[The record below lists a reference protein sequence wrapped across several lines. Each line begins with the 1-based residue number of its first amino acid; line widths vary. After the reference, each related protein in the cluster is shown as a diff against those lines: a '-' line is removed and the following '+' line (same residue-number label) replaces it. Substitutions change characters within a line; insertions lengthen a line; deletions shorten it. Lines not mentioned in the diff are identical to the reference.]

1 MRNLTTDKFGATSA
15 KTASTLAAA
24 LVLGSAIVL
33 GAGSASAD
41 PASSRV
47 NPLDDAPVVRH
58 RLELVRHRLE
68 LTPLFESTVNA
79 DFRHIV
85 GGGLKLEYHLSD
97 MFSIGAVGVAS
108 ASINTSLVNRIVP
121 TLADDP
127 TTDPTGREPSQQEF
141 LQHLNSMPAHGAA
154 YISLTPWYGKL
165 AAFSKAFVNFDFYF
179 QAGVSFAQLTSNCA
193 ANICNDTHPGTTL
206 KGATPAMDIPPD
218 DNPNNDPPLNSGT
231 KIGAYFGGG
240 IHVFLNETVALDLTV
255 RDYMFS
261 DNPSGA
267 DYNADLFVSGADSR
281 FSHHLFMGV
290 GLAIMLP
297 TSAKRTP

>member
-1 MRNLTTDKFGATSA
+1 M
-15 KTASTLAAA
+15 
-24 LVLGSAIVL
+24 
-33 GAGSASAD
+33 
-41 PASSRV
+41 
-47 NPLDDAPVVRH
+47 
-58 RLELVRHRLE
+58 
-68 LTPLFESTVNA
+68 
-79 DFRHIV
+79 
-85 GGGLKLEYHLSD
+85 
-97 MFSIGAVGVAS
+97 
-108 ASINTSLVNRIVP
+108 
-121 TLADDP
+121 
-127 TTDPTGREPSQQEF
+127 
-141 LQHLNSMPAHGAA
+141 
-154 YISLTPWYGKL
+154 